1 MNPCMNACRQSWATT
16 DGERTKDARRDDEH
30 LDGVDDV
37 DRLASVWTST
47 TVDDEGII
55 IIIIIIGII
64 DRLAS
69 VWTST
74 TVDDEG
80 IIMVIVVV
88 DRRGGGWMWTRG
100 TIGRRTVVA
109 RRRRGRPRVA
119 AR

>member
-1 MNPCMNACRQSWATT
+1 MNACRQSWATT

-55 IIIIIIGII
+55 
-64 DRLAS
+64 
-69 VWTST
+69 
-74 TVDDEG
+74 
-80 IIMVIVVV
+80 MVIVVV

-100 TIGRRTVVA
+100 TNGRRTVVA
-109 RRRRGRPRVA
+109 R
-119 AR
+119 

>member
-55 IIIIIIGII
+55 IIIIIIIGII

-109 RRRRGRPRVA
+109 R
-119 AR
+119 

>member
-55 IIIIIIGII
+55 
-64 DRLAS
+64 
-69 VWTST
+69 
-74 TVDDEG
+74 
-80 IIMVIVVV
+80 MVIVVV

-109 RRRRGRPRVA
+109 R
-119 AR
+119 